1 MKKKLKPPTT
11 PATNPFAGKKKDIY
25 LTTNKIAVT
34 TTTSTAGILQ
44 RLKQST
50 MRRTQATCASLK
62 PRKAILCVL
71 AERARNARKY
81 RYVGYYSLR
90 SMLY

>member
-34 TTTSTAGILQ
+34 TTTSTAGKRGHTKTTKTKYYAQNASNL
-44 RLKQST
+44 RKLKAAQGDIV
-50 MRRTQATCASLK
+50 RVGRTGAKCK
-62 PRKAILCVL
+62 KI
-71 AERARNARKY
+71 
-81 RYVGYYSLR
+81 
-90 SMLY
+90 